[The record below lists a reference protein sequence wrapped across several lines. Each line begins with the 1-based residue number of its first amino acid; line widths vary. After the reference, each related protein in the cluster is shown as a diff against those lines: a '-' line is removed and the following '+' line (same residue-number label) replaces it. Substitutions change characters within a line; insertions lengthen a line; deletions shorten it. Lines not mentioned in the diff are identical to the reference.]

1 MARIMRSSS
10 GFIFWAKRAPY
21 CAPITEPSSSSPAST
36 MSTDRVVV
44 AWTRVVAA
52 VTNRIWSSE
61 VPTTT
66 CADMPSR

>member
-1 MARIMRSSS
+1 
-10 GFIFWAKRAPY
+10 
-21 CAPITEPSSSSPAST
+21 
-36 MSTDRVVV
+36 MSTERVVV
-44 AWTRVVAA
+44 AWTMVVTA